1 MKAKNARMSLM
12 GWAAATAVVLQA
24 QCPVPT
30 NDGMCGYASQVGD
43 PSNGCCEITGPGQIQ
58 RKTCKGTSGTR
69 DCDNNAIDVAY
80 VLASYPIVTNGTE
93 VYCNR
98 SYDPPYYNY
107 CYGAGENPRIVLIK
121 CNQAVERS
129 STNCRNGSSDGGNSG

>member
-1 MKAKNARMSLM
+1 MKANNAKMSLM

-58 RKTCKGTSGTR
+58 RKTCKGTSGAR
-69 DCDNNAIDVAY
+69 DCDNNPIKLSY
-80 VLASYPIVTNGTE
+80 VLSTYPVVTNQGE
-93 VYCNR
+93 VYCDR
-98 SYDPPYYNY
+98 SPQTMPPNTCYNSPY
-107 CYGAGENPRIVLIK
+107 NPAVVVID

-129 STNCRNGSSDGGNSG
+129 TTNCRGSSSGGSGS